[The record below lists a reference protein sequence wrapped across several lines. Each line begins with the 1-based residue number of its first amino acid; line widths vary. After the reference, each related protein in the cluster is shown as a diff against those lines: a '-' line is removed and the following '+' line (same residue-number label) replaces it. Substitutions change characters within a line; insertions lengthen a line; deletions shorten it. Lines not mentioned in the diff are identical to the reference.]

1 MTGIDRALLADIGG
15 TNARF
20 ALLRDGEIG
29 PVEHVKVAD
38 YATVIDAITAF
49 LARHGVATLPGA
61 AVLGIAGP
69 ITNNRV
75 TLTNSVWTIDAA
87 QLREAVGF

>member
-1 MTGIDRALLADIGG
+1 M
-15 TNARF
+15 
-20 ALLRDGEIG
+20 LRDGEIG

-49 LARHGVATLPGA
+49 LARDGVATPPGA
-61 AVLGIAGP
+61 AILGIAGP
-69 ITNNRV
+69 IINNRV

-87 QLREAVGF
+87 QLREVARFRDGSSCQ